1 MEVLECT
8 ERAQAQSA
16 NRKHGHPSVP
26 SDILV
31 SLTAHFSHS
40 RVEYILRTLT
50 PGELAVL
57 GDLADALIVARIK
70 RMPDARLRR
79 FDQLVPH
86 DGDHHLY
93 RTLQMQWLRDEEY
106 LLGTRL
112 CRPPT
117 TKELFVDFMSNDYGL
132 RFRAYFSLKYPGRVR
147 RARRP
152 CRP

>member
-1 MEVLECT
+1 MEVLELT
-8 ERAQAQSA
+8 DRSHPHSQSA
-16 NRKHGHPSVP
+16 RSSYPPVP
-26 SDILV
+26 SDTLA
-31 SLTAHFSHS
+31 SLAERFTDL
-40 RVEYILRTLT
+40 RVAYILRTLT
-50 PGELAVL
+50 PGELTVL

-112 CRPPT
+112 CRQPT
-117 TKELFVDFMSNDYGL
+117 PKELFVDFMSNDHGL

-152 CRP
+152 C